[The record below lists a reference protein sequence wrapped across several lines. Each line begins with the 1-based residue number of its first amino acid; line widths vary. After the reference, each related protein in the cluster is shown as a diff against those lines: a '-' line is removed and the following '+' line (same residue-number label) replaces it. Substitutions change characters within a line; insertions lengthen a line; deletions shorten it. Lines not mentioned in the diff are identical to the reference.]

1 MSFGKSRV
9 ASLLVALSLVG
20 VAPLHGQVSVGL
32 DAGLYTH
39 YVWRGITFT
48 SDPVIQQDFWLEYAG
63 FTGGFWSNVEVVPA
77 GQSALAIRGAGNRGV
92 SEIDYWLEYGFSFE
106 KADLSVGA
114 VYYTYHGLPDIGDGN
129 TAEVY
134 ANVTLTAL
142 PVEPSLAVFYDLDN
156 VRGAYFEGSVGYS
169 VPVGSGHHSLDLGV
183 LGGFSAG
190 QETNS
195 VVLSQAA
202 NFVGKGLTHLDFSAG
217 TELNVGALA
226 VSPAV
231 HFMINSDESTWV
243 TGLAAGQQATKTK
256 IWFGASVG
264 WSRIVGG
271 H

>member
-1 MSFGKSRV
+1 M
-9 ASLLVALSLVG
+9 VG
-20 VAPLHGQVSVGL
+20 VAPIHGQVTVGL

-77 GQSALAIRGAGNRGV
+77 GQSALAIREAGNRGV
-92 SEIDYWLEYGFSFE
+92 SEIDYWLEYEFSFE

-114 VYYTYHGLPDIGDGN
+114 VYYTFLGLPDIGDGN

-142 PVEPSLAVFYDLDN
+142 PVEPSLAVFYDLDH
-156 VRGAYFEGSVGYS
+156 VRGAYLEGSVGYS
-169 VPVGSGHHSLDLGV
+169 LPVGSGHHSLDLGV

-195 VVLSQAA
+195 TVSSQGA
-202 NFVGKGLTHLDFSAG
+202 NFDGKGFTHVDFSAG
-217 TELNVGALA
+217 TELHLGTLA

-231 HFMINSDESTWV
+231 HFMINSDESTRI
-243 TGLAAGQQATKTK
+243 TGHAVDQQDTKTK
-256 IWFGASVG
+256 IWFGMSVH
-264 WSRIVGG
+264 WSPLAGG